1 MTTADTAP
9 AQTPHA
15 RSRAT
20 LVACLVI
27 IITIGLLSRLDPTL
41 RQITLGKEFGDTLW
55 ATMFYLWFA
64 LLWSRSAIAPLA
76 IATLAITF
84 AIEFL
89 KLVRLDW
96 LDALRAHPVS
106 GMMLG
111 HTFYWHDLLCY
122 MLGAGIAVALDR
134 VVLRQRR

>member
-1 MTTADTAP
+1 MTSTDTRP
-9 AQTPHA
+9 AQTPPA
-15 RSRAT
+15 RSRVT
-20 LVACLVI
+20 LAACLVI
-27 IITIGLLSRLDPTL
+27 IFTVGLLSRLDPAL
-41 RQITLGKEFGDTLW
+41 RRIIFSKEFGDTLW

-64 LLWSRSAIAPLA
+64 LLWPSSAIAPLTT
-76 IATLAITF
+76 ATLAITF

-96 LDALRAHPVS
+96 LDALRAHPFS

-122 MLGAGIAVALDR
+122 ILGAGVAVALDR
-134 VVLRQRR
+134 VVFRQRI